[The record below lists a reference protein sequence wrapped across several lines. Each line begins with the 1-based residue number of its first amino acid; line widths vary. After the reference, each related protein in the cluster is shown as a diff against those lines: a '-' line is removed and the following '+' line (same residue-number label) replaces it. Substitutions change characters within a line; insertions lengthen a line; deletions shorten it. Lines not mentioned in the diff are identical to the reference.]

1 MRRFVPMVLCFAL
14 ACGSN
19 APPTQPVTVSLVGT
33 WTLHDINGLVLPVVL
48 TQTATTKTEMLSDI
62 VTATADGTYTEVAE
76 ARTTVNGQATVSS
89 HTDTGTYTVT
99 GNAVVVHSNNDG
111 SSINGTI
118 KGNTFTIAANGIA
131 FEYRRP

>member
-1 MRRFVPMVLCFAL
+1 MRRLRPIALCLAL
-14 ACGSN
+14 ACGGD
-19 APPTQPVTVSLVGT
+19 ATPTQPVTVSLVGT

-62 VTATADGTYTEVAE
+62 VTATAAGTYTEVAE

-99 GNAVVVHSNNDG
+99 GSAVVVHSNNDG

-131 FEYRRP
+131 FEYRRQ

>member
-1 MRRFVPMVLCFAL
+1 MRRLVPIVLCFAL

-62 VTATADGTYTEVAE
+62 VTATADGKYTEVAE